1 MTSFSSWTPGALL
14 TLLALTGLAN
24 LALGAEASRGEHRL
38 LAARDLVMLVVE
50 NPFGGLEVIGED
62 RDEIELEVQYRV
74 RTRSA
79 DRARAIVE
87 ALRIDLVEVDG
98 RLRLIPMHG
107 DDFLGDSRESH
118 LRGAVLRMD
127 ILARVPS
134 HLALNAGVT
143 DEFLKVSGLDAE
155 VLLRATSGSVELQD
169 LDTDATLTLTS
180 GDASGRNLAGDLT
193 VTATSG
199 DLEFERVG
207 GDAELVSWTGTI
219 AAENVAGSLMVES
232 ESGDIN
238 LSEIHGDL
246 RVLNASGGISIR
258 DPGGDVRVNSAGGSV
273 SLFSLLPFADEDPPR
288 IRITSSS
295 GTVAIGVHPKAG
307 YHIDLSTDMGAM
319 RVKLPLVVEDISR
332 RHLAGRL
339 GDGKGELQVVT
350 ATGDIRITLTDE

>member
-1 MTSFSSWTPGALL
+1 
-14 TLLALTGLAN
+14 LLALTGLAN

-79 DRARAIVE
+79 DRARAIV
-87 ALRIDLVEVDG
+87 DPQ
-98 RLRLIPMHG
+98 RLIPMHG